1 MEYSIGQFLKLDDAY
16 YIVTGL
22 TESGRPNRLLRA
34 NKYGTIVNDQPLTN
48 TSSEGWDI
56 DWQEA
61 TPMDLKH
68 AKYEKVFAKIKQ
80 LDRKFQNRDLTKK
93 DLTQSNLADIITRLI
108 SEDELEI
115 ICDA

>member
-1 MEYSIGQFLKLDDAY
+1 MKYSIGQFLKLDDAY

-22 TESGRPNRLLRA
+22 TESGRPNKLLRA

-56 DWQEA
+56 DWKEA

-80 LDRKFQNRDLTKK
+80 LDRKFQNREVTKK
-93 DLTQSNLADIITRLI
+93 DLTYESVLDILTRVAARQLHEQS
-108 SEDELEI
+108 
-115 ICDA
+115 